1 MNKNKE
7 GIKKVVLAYSGGL
20 DTSVIIRWLIE
31 NYKCEV
37 IAFIADLGQGED
49 LKPISQKALKTG
61 ATAAIVKDL
70 REEFVQDFVIPAI
83 KANLLYEDKYP
94 LATSLGRPLIAK
106 WLIEI
111 ARQEKADA
119 IAHGCTGKGND
130 QVRFELTAFALAP
143 EIKTLAPV
151 REWELKTREEE
162 IEYARKHNIPV
173 PVTKK
178 KPYSI
183 DRNLYGISIECG
195 VLEDPW
201 VEPPE
206 DAYLITQPVHK
217 TPQKPAEITIGFEA
231 GVPVSLNGKK
241 TSTLKIIQELNKLGG
256 QYGVGRID
264 MVENRL
270 VGIKSREVYEAPA
283 AVILITAHKEL
294 ESITLDRE
302 TMHFK
307 EMILLRYAELVYY
320 GQWYT
325 TLRSALSAFVDETQK
340 YVTGEVRV
348 KLYKGTCVPIGRRS
362 PYSLYQKSL
371 ATYDVGDL
379 YDHSAAAGF
388 IKLFGLPMKV
398 QALAIQKKKLKK

>member
-1 MNKNKE
+1 MKKNKDK
-7 GIKKVVLAYSGGL
+7 ISKVVLAYSGGL

-31 NYKCEV
+31 NYGCEV
-37 IAFIADLGQGED
+37 VAFIADLGQGED
-49 LKPISQKALKTG
+49 LNAIRQKALKTG
-61 ATAAIVKDL
+61 ATKAIVKDL
-70 REEFVQDFVIPAI
+70 REEFVQDFVVPAI
-83 KANLLYEDKYP
+83 KANLLYEGKYP
-94 LATSLGRPLIAK
+94 MATSLGRPLIAK
-106 WLIEI
+106 WLVEV
-111 ARQEKADA
+111 AKAEKADA

-143 EIKTLAPV
+143 QMKVIVPI
-151 REWELKTREEE
+151 RESELKTRDVAM
-162 IEYARKHNIPV
+162 EYARKYKIPV

-206 DAYLITQPVHK
+206 DAFLITRPIHK
-217 TPQKPAEITIGFEA
+217 TPKNPVEITIGFKE

-241 TSTLKIIQELNKLGG
+241 MSTLKIIQELTALGG
-256 QYGVGRID
+256 KYGVGRID
-264 MVENRL
+264 LVENRL

-283 AVILITAHKEL
+283 ATILLTAHKEL

-307 EMILLRYAELVYY
+307 EMIVPRYAELVYY

-325 TLRSALSAFVDETQK
+325 PLREAFSAFVDSTQK

-348 KLYKGTCVPIGRRS
+348 KLHKGHCIPVGRRS

-371 ATYDVGDL
+371 ATYEVGDMF
-379 YDHSAAAGF
+379 DHNAAAGF
-388 IKLFGLPMKV
+388 ITLFGLPIKI
-398 QALAIQKKKLKK
+398 QAMVHKSRKSK